1 MSPFSAIVR
10 RSLMAGALLV
20 MPLLTA
26 CNGSSITEPV
36 AARKSGYLTVSASVA
51 PTKSGSSTTSRTP
64 VPVTVSNSGPG
75 SIKLPENTVNSGY
88 NVTAY

>member
-1 MSPFSAIVR
+1 MHPFSAIVR

-26 CNGSSITEPV
+26 CNGNSITEPV
-36 AARKSGYLTVSASVA
+36 AARSGYLTVSATVSSKKPVQA
-51 PTKSGSSTTSRTP
+51 PGSGP
-64 VPVTVSNSGPG
+64 LSNSGPG
-75 SIKLPENTVNSGY
+75 SIKQNDNNTVQSGY